1 MMTDPY
7 GPTSRADSIP
17 IHDNVIRR
25 FREELRMNRPTF
37 AELLEVNVDTLRVW
51 EADKSKPRGEAAL
64 KIVKVAKRNN
74 YPMAITD
81 IYPDMEEP
89 KKKTARKK
97 KTKRV

>member
-1 MMTDPY
+1 MTDPY
-7 GPTSRADSIP
+7 GPTSRTDSVP
-17 IHDNVIRR
+17 LHDNVIRR

-74 YPMAITD
+74 YPMTITETYAD
-81 IYPDMEEP
+81 IEETV
-89 KKKTARKK
+89 KKSARKK
-97 KTKRV
+97 KSKKV